1 MKTILLLLST
11 TVLSFAGPDAWLQS
25 GLVTPET
32 ITSLKSE
39 LDLTSEQEE
48 KMQSIVTAARSE
60 GEPLEQTVREQQKAL
75 NDLLRNR
82 ETTPDA
88 ASAALAKLLEAEAPV
103 KHLQLRALIQLRDL
117 LTLEQQRKAV
127 KLAPGH
133 VGKSD
138 GIELRVKQKAGKLR
152 AAVESLGIKPTN
164 AMSERGAEI
173 EAMIRA
179 GDWKSA
185 DRAIDKLT
193 QESNADAPVITEEL
207 DFTQFETGNVDLEV
221 LKERYQ
227 TVQDQGQNIISI
239 PMIRQF
245 LKAKEAFEAAK
256 EAQDAEKVGRILTWA
271 EQQLDNL
278 AAKQTN

>member
-1 MKTILLLLST
+1 MKTILILLST
-11 TVLSFAGPDAWLQS
+11 AVLSFAGPEAWLQS

-39 LDLTSEQEE
+39 LNLSPEQEE
-48 KMQSIVTAARSE
+48 KMQSIVTAARGE
-60 GEPLEQTVREQQKAL
+60 GEPLELAVREQQNAL

-82 ETTPDA
+82 ETTADS
-88 ASAALAKLLEAEAPV
+88 ASAVLTKLLEAEAPV
-103 KHLQLRALIQLRDL
+103 KQLQLRTLIQIRDV
-117 LTLEQQRKAV
+117 LTLDQQKKAV
-127 KLAPGH
+127 KLAPGR
-133 VGKSD
+133 VANSD
-138 GIELRVKQKAGKLR
+138 GIERRVKQKAEKLR

-179 GDWKSA
+179 GDWKAA
-185 DRAIDKLT
+185 DAAIDKLT
-193 QESNADAPVITEEL
+193 LESGADEPEVTTEL
-207 DFTQFETGNVDLEV
+207 DFTQFEPGNVDLEV

-227 TVQDQGQNIISI
+227 TVQDQGQNIIFI

-271 EQQLDNL
+271 EQQLGKL
-278 AAKQTN
+278 AAK

>member
-1 MKTILLLLST
+1 MKTILILLST
-11 TVLSFAGPDAWLQS
+11 AVLSFAGPEAWLQS

-39 LDLTSEQEE
+39 LDLTPEQEE
-48 KMQSIVTAARSE
+48 KMQSIVTAARGE
-60 GEPLEQTVREQQKAL
+60 GEPLELAVREQQKAL

-82 ETTPDA
+82 ETSADS

-103 KHLQLRALIQLRDL
+103 KHLQLRTLIQLRDV
-117 LTLEQQRKAV
+117 LTLEQQKKAV
-127 KLAPGH
+127 KLAPGR
-133 VGKSD
+133 VAKSD
-138 GIELRVKQKAGKLR
+138 GIEVRVKQKAEKLR

-179 GDWKSA
+179 GDWKKA
-185 DRAIDKLT
+185 DAAIDKLT
-193 QESNADAPVITEEL
+193 LESGADEPEVTTDP
-207 DFTQFETGNVDLEV
+207 DFTQFEPGNVDLEV

-271 EQQLDNL
+271 EQQLGKL
-278 AAKQTN
+278 AAK